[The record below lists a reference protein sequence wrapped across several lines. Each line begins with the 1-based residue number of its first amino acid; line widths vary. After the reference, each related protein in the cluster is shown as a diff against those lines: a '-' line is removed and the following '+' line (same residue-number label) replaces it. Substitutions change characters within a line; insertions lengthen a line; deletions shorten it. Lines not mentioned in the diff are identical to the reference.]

1 MYFEINIKSKTI
13 EAVDPENVMN
23 LHSKD
28 GRVNIDFWNDE
39 MTLTTTLWLPVPDSI
54 RDSNAKELP
63 ATSPEL
69 LYLKKML
76 HALIKFLIMIRTVS
90 KLQVFPKLY
99 VNDIVR
105 KQVS

>member
-1 MYFEINIKSKTI
+1 
-13 EAVDPENVMN
+13 MN

-28 GRVNIDFWNDE
+28 GRLDIDFWNDE

-54 RDSNAKELP
+54 CDSNAKELP
-63 ATSPEL
+63 ATSPEF

-76 HALIKFLIMIRTVS
+76 HALIMISTVS
-90 KLQVFPKLY
+90 KLQVFPKLN

-105 KQVS
+105 KQVL